1 MIRYRL
7 ICAGAAGEPDKA
19 TAGAK
24 AAAKVKAARSK
35 ATAAKVASERPK
47 RKRAEGCGHEFE
59 SWFQSSDAFDKLI
72 ERGQISCPGCGSTH
86 VEKSLMAPSVKTT
99 KGKERPLSPSRP
111 SAQADGALPAQEAP
125 PVRALAT
132 LTPEQRAFVDTMR
145 KVREHVLA
153 TSENVGKKFVE
164 EARKMHYDEAETRSI
179 HGEASIDDAK
189 ALAEEGIDIFPIPA
203 LPDDRN

>member
-7 ICAGAAGEPDKA
+7 ICGGASGETEAVATAGKSRAKGARASGGKSPSRVASVGAAGK
-19 TAGAK
+19 K
-24 AAAKVKAARSK
+24 SL
-35 ATAAKVASERPK
+35 
-47 RKRAEGCGHEFE
+47 GCGQEFE
-59 SWFQSSDAFDKLI
+59 SWFQSSDAFEKLVK
-72 ERGQISCPGCGSTH
+72 RGQISCPACGCGH
-86 VEKSLMAPSVKTT
+86 VEKTLMAPSVKTT
-99 KGKERPLSPSRP
+99 KGKQRLVELS
-111 SAQADGALPAQEAP
+111 LPTGQPNAVVPARTDTP
-125 PVRALAT
+125 RALAT

-164 EARKMHYDEAETRSI
+164 EARKMHYEEAETRSI

-189 ALAEEGIDIFPIPA
+189 ALADEGIDIFPIPE